1 MGVLGDK
8 LASALEVKTN
18 DINSFIWKGPKK
30 ENRTQDE
37 IKLVDATPDQLK
49 EFYEHCKSMLYSTD
63 KVNPGRYTLK
73 DIVRDQINKCNTELY
88 LRYLENKYLSSTERK
103 SYPRYLLMKDLKTF
117 LDANIEAIPRDQ
129 WKIAKVSE
137 AMDNIPEEFRD
148 VTIENVLDGCL
159 DTLGTFDKRHLSL
172 NFLTKLGVWFT
183 PAELKDLTVKDEVTG
198 KNKDRIKVI
207 TERLRLNPNTQIKV
221 SSKGLSYAEL
231 RSMLTLKVKK
241 YSDLTTE
248 QLLTLRN
255 KVLFRFENEID
266 YHISQWE
273 ERIKQLEIVANS
285 KGFSLLPKN
294 E

>member
-1 MGVLGDK
+1 ML
-8 LASALEVKTN
+8 
-18 DINSFIWKGPKK
+18 P
-30 ENRTQDE
+30 
-37 IKLVDATPDQLK
+37 PDQLK

-172 NFLTKLGVWFT
+172 NFLT
-183 PAELKDLTVKDEVTG
+183 
-198 KNKDRIKVI
+198 
-207 TERLRLNPNTQIKV
+207 
-221 SSKGLSYAEL
+221 
-231 RSMLTLKVKK
+231 
-241 YSDLTTE
+241 
-248 QLLTLRN
+248 
-255 KVLFRFENEID
+255 EI
-266 YHISQWE
+266 
-273 ERIKQLEIVANS
+273 
-285 KGFSLLPKN
+285 GSLVYTC
-294 E
+294 

>member
-207 TERLRLNPNTQIKV
+207 IERLRLNPNTQIKV

-273 ERIKQLEIVANS
+273 ERIKQLEMVANS
-285 KGFSLLPKN
+285 KGFSLLSKN